1 MKDFQE
7 LIEDTTELVEDNLS
21 KDQMAENVLRTLEQ
35 TEFYLK
41 RKLTESEFNTFSD
54 LLLEEEMQKK
64 EQNSNQFL
72 KRGTYKVELITP
84 QGKVTSTATSQ
95 KGVLDLI
102 SKARKKGAKFRIL
115 DATKGNQDIT
125 GKVNKVLMDKR
136 KQEEL
141 RKKVF
146 GQKNKKRFMKDDVS
160 LSNENFLEESKGS
173 FFKNLMGKFLGR
185 SSKEAAQQGS
195 ESTAKQTAKETAEEG
210 AEALTR
216 ETGQETGQQ
225 VARKAGKEMAER
237 GAREAGEE
245 MAERGA
251 REAGEEAVE
260 GASKGIG
267 KKALKYGGV
276 AAAATLVPSALNVF
290 RGPPTSSA
298 DSAESEPYND
308 DETKLVQY
316 TGETGDGEV
325 QADETALNRMWR
337 RRR

>member
-7 LIEDTTELVEDNLS
+7 LIEYTTELVEDNLN

-173 FFKNLMGKFLGR
+173 FFKNLLGKFLGR

-195 ESTAKQTAKETAEEG
+195 ESTAKETAEEG

-225 VARKAGKEMAER
+225 VARKTGQET
-237 GAREAGEE
+237 GQQVAREAGEE

-298 DSAESEPYND
+298 DSAESETYD
-308 DETKLVQY
+308 DDKTKFIEY

-325 QADETALNRMWR
+325 EAVETALNRMWR

>member
-54 LLLEEEMQKK
+54 LLLEEEMKKK
-64 EQNSNQFL
+64 EQNSGQFL

-125 GKVNKVLMDKR
+125 GKVNKVLMDKK

-210 AEALTR
+210 AEALSR
-216 ETGQETGQQ
+216 ETGE
-225 VARKAGKEMAER
+225 EMAER

>member
-54 LLLEEEMQKK
+54 LLLEEEMKKK

-125 GKVNKVLMDKR
+125 GKVNKVLMDKK

-146 GQKNKKRFMKDDVS
+146 GQKNKKRFMRDDVS
-160 LSNENFLEESKGS
+160 WSDQDFLGEGKGS

-185 SSKEAAQQGS
+185 SSKEAAQQGG

-225 VARKAGKEMAER
+225 V
-237 GAREAGEE
+237 AREAGEE

-325 QADETALNRMWR
+325 QADQTALNRVWR

>member
-7 LIEDTTELVEDNLS
+7 LIEDTTELVEDNLN

-195 ESTAKQTAKETAEEG
+195 ESTAKQTAKKTAEEG

-225 VARKAGKEMAER
+225 V
-237 GAREAGEE
+237 AREAGEE

-298 DSAESEPYND
+298 DSAESETYD
-308 DETKLVQY
+308 DDKTKFIEY

-325 QADETALNRMWR
+325 EAVETALNRMWR

>member
-54 LLLEEEMQKK
+54 LLLEEEMKKK

-125 GKVNKVLMDKR
+125 GKVNKVLMDKK

-210 AEALTR
+210 AEALSR
-216 ETGQETGQQ
+216 ETGE
-225 VARKAGKEMAER
+225 EMAER
-237 GAREAGEE
+237 GAREAGQEAGEE

-251 REAGEEAVE
+251 REVGQQAGEEAVE

-276 AAAATLVPSALNVF
+276 AAAATLVPSALNIF
-290 RGPPTSSA
+290 GGPPTSSA
-298 DSAESEPYND
+298 DSAESKPYND

>member
-7 LIEDTTELVEDNLS
+7 LIEDTTELVEDNLN

-195 ESTAKQTAKETAEEG
+195 ESTAKQTAKKTAEEG

-216 ETGQETGQQ
+216 ETGQKTGQQ
-225 VARKAGKEMAER
+225 V
-237 GAREAGEE
+237 AREAGEE

-325 QADETALNRMWR
+325 QADETPLNRMWQR

>member
-54 LLLEEEMQKK
+54 LLLEEEMKKK
-64 EQNSNQFL
+64 EQNSGQFL

-125 GKVNKVLMDKR
+125 GKVNKVLMDKK

-210 AEALTR
+210 AEALSR
-216 ETGQETGQQ
+216 ETGE
-225 VARKAGKEMAER
+225 EMAER
-237 GAREAGEE
+237 GARETGEE

-337 RRR
+337 KRR

>member
-1 MKDFQE
+1 LEIINKGMKDFQE
-7 LIEDTTELVEDNLS
+7 LIEDTTELVEDNLN

-54 LLLEEEMQKK
+54 LLLEEEMKKK
-64 EQNSNQFL
+64 EQNPNQFL

-102 SKARKKGAKFRIL
+102 SKARKRGAKFRIL

-125 GKVNKVLMDKR
+125 GKVNKVLMDKK

-160 LSNENFLEESKGS
+160 WSDQDFLGESRGS
-173 FFKNLMGKFLGR
+173 FLKNLLGKFLGR
-185 SSKEAAQQGS
+185 SSKEAAQQGGK
-195 ESTAKQTAKETAEEG
+195 STAKQTAE
-210 AEALTR
+210 
-216 ETGQETGQQ
+216 Q
-225 VARKAGKEMAER
+225 MAER
-237 GAREAGEE
+237 GAK
-245 MAERGA
+245 
-251 REAGEEAVE
+251 EAGEEAVE

-276 AAAATLVPSALNVF
+276 AAAATLVPSALNIF
-290 RGPPTSSA
+290 RGSPLSSA
-298 DSAESEPYND
+298 DSAESENYDGDKPKFI
-308 DETKLVQY
+308 EY

-337 RRR
+337 RRK

>member
-1 MKDFQE
+1 MEIINKGMKDFQE

-54 LLLEEEMQKK
+54 LLLEEEMKKK

-125 GKVNKVLMDKR
+125 GKVNKVLMDKK

-210 AEALTR
+210 AEALSR
-216 ETGQETGQQ
+216 ETGE
-225 VARKAGKEMAER
+225 EMVER
-237 GAREAGEE
+237 GAKEAGEE

-251 REAGEEAVE
+251 KEAGEEAVE
-260 GASKGIG
+260 GASRGIG

-308 DETKLVQY
+308 DKTKLVQY

-325 QADETALNRMWR
+325 QADETSLNRMWR

>member
-54 LLLEEEMQKK
+54 LLLEEEMKKK

-125 GKVNKVLMDKR
+125 GKVNKVLMDKK

-210 AEALTR
+210 AEALSR
-216 ETGQETGQQ
+216 ETGE
-225 VARKAGKEMAER
+225 EMVER
-237 GAREAGEE
+237 GAKEAGEE

-251 REAGEEAVE
+251 KEAGEEAVE
-260 GASKGIG
+260 GASRGIG

-308 DETKLVQY
+308 DKTKLVQY

-325 QADETALNRMWR
+325 QADETSLNRMWR

>member
-7 LIEDTTELVEDNLS
+7 LIEDTTELVEDNLN

-125 GKVNKVLMDKR
+125 GKVNKVLMDKK

-160 LSNENFLEESKGS
+160 WSDQDFLGESKGS
-173 FFKNLMGKFLGR
+173 FFKNLLGKFLGR
-185 SSKEAAQQGS
+185 SSKEAAQQGG
-195 ESTAKQTAKETAEEG
+195 ESTAKQTAE
-210 AEALTR
+210 
-216 ETGQETGQQ
+216 Q
-225 VARKAGKEMAER
+225 MAER
-237 GAREAGEE
+237 GAKETGEE

-251 REAGEEAVE
+251 KETGEEMAERGAKEAGEEAVE
-260 GASKGIG
+260 GASEGIG

-276 AAAATLVPSALNVF
+276 AAAATLVPSALNIF
-290 RGPPTSSA
+290 RGSPPSSA
-298 DSAESEPYND
+298 DSAESENYD
-308 DETKLVQY
+308 DDKTKFIEY
-316 TGETGDGEV
+316 TGKTGDGEV
-325 QADETALNRMWR
+325 EADETALNRMWR
-337 RRR
+337 RRK

>member
-7 LIEDTTELVEDNLS
+7 LIEDTTELVEDNLN
-21 KDQMAENVLRTLEQ
+21 KDQIAENVLRTLEQ

-54 LLLEEEMQKK
+54 LLLEEEMKKK
-64 EQNSNQFL
+64 EQNPNQFL

-102 SKARKKGAKFRIL
+102 SKARKRGAKFRIL

-125 GKVNKVLMDKR
+125 GKVNKVLMDKK

-160 LSNENFLEESKGS
+160 WSDQDFLGESRGS
-173 FFKNLMGKFLGR
+173 FLKNLLGKFLGR
-185 SSKEAAQQGS
+185 SSKEAAQQGG
-195 ESTAKQTAKETAEEG
+195 ESTAKQTAE
-210 AEALTR
+210 
-216 ETGQETGQQ
+216 Q
-225 VARKAGKEMAER
+225 MAER
-237 GAREAGEE
+237 GAKEAGEE

-251 REAGEEAVE
+251 RETGEEAVE

-276 AAAATLVPSALNVF
+276 AAAATLVPSALNIF
-290 RGPPTSSA
+290 RGSPPSSA
-298 DSAESEPYND
+298 DSAESENYDGDKPKFI
-308 DETKLVQY
+308 EY

-337 RRR
+337 RRK